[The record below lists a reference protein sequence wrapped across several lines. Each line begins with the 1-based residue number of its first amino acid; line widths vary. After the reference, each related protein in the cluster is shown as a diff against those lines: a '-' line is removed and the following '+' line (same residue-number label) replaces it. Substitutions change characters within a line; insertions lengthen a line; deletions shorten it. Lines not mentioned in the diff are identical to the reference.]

1 MKPAAHAA
9 RLGLLA
15 GLVLALGACT
25 LFAPGAQPRT
35 RFYMLSPLAP
45 PGTAAEAPARMPQLA
60 IGIGPVRIPEYL
72 DRRNLIVRSRQNEY
86 EIVELAQW
94 AEPLADTLGRVLAD
108 NLSVLLGTQR
118 IVQFPWRPAI
128 PVDYQLTVQVVQFDG
143 SLAEQVVLRA
153 QWQLFA
159 GEGKKLLDFGYSVIE
174 EKIAEPTIE
183 ALVAAKSLAAE
194 RFSREIATA
203 MRRPARSDAATT
215 GPTH

>member
-1 MKPAAHAA
+1 MKPTAHAA
-9 RLGLLA
+9 RLGLLV
-15 GLVLALGACT
+15 GLILVLGACT
-25 LFAPGAQPRT
+25 LFAPGPQPRT
-35 RFYMLSPLAP
+35 RFYMLSPLEP
-45 PGTAAEAPARMPQLA
+45 SGTAAEAPARMPQLV

-118 IVQFPWRPAI
+118 ILQFPWRPAI
-128 PVDYQLTVQVVQFDG
+128 PVDCQLAVQVVQFDG

-153 QWQLFA
+153 YWQLFA

-174 EKIAEPTIE
+174 EKIVEPTIE
-183 ALVAAKSLAAE
+183 ALVAAESRAAE
-194 RFSREIATA
+194 RFSREIAAA
-203 MRRPARSDAATT
+203 MRRLAR
-215 GPTH
+215 

>member
-1 MKPAAHAA
+1 MKPTAHAA

-15 GLVLALGACT
+15 GLVLVLCACT
-25 LFAPGAQPRT
+25 PFAPGPQPRT
-35 RFYMLSPLAP
+35 RFYMLSALAP
-45 PGTAAEAPARMPQLA
+45 SGTAAEAPARMPQLA

-72 DRRNLIVRSRQNEY
+72 DRRNLIVRSQQNEY

-128 PVDYQLTVQVVQFDG
+128 PVDCQLAVQVVQFDG

-159 GEGKKLLDFGYSVIE
+159 VEGKKLLDFGYSVIE

-183 ALVAAKSLAAE
+183 ALVAAKSRAAE
-194 RFSREIATA
+194 RFSREIAAA
-203 MRRPARSDAATT
+203 MRRLAR
-215 GPTH
+215 

>member
-1 MKPAAHAA
+1 MKPTAHAA

-15 GLVLALGACT
+15 GLVLVLGACT
-25 LFAPGAQPRT
+25 PFAPGPQPRT
-35 RFYMLSPLAP
+35 RFYMLSALAP
-45 PGTAAEAPARMPQLA
+45 SGTAAEAPARMPQLA

-128 PVDYQLTVQVVQFDG
+128 PVDCQVAVQVVQFDG

-183 ALVAAKSLAAE
+183 ALVAAKSRAAE
-194 RFSREIATA
+194 RFSREIAA
-203 MRRPARSDAATT
+203 AIRRLAR
-215 GPTH
+215 

>member
-94 AEPLADTLGRVLAD
+94 AEPLADTLRRVLAD

-174 EKIAEPTIE
+174 DKIAEPTIE
-183 ALVAAKSLAAE
+183 ALVAAKSRAAE
-194 RFSREIATA
+194 RFSREIAAA
-203 MRRPARSDAATT
+203 MRRLAP
-215 GPTH
+215 

>member
-1 MKPAAHAA
+1 MKPIAHAA

-15 GLVLALGACT
+15 GLVLVLGACT
-25 LFAPGAQPRT
+25 PFAPGPQHRT

-45 PGTAAEAPARMPQLA
+45 LGTAAEAPARMPELA

-128 PVDYQLTVQVVQFDG
+128 PVGCQLAVQVVQFDG

-183 ALVAAKSLAAE
+183 ALVAAKSRAAE
-194 RFSREIATA
+194 RFSREIAAA
-203 MRRPARSDAATT
+203 MQRLAR
-215 GPTH
+215 

>member
-1 MKPAAHAA
+1 MKPTAHAA

-15 GLVLALGACT
+15 GLVLVLCACT
-25 LFAPGAQPRT
+25 PFAPGPQPRT
-35 RFYMLSPLAP
+35 RFYMLSALAP
-45 PGTAAEAPARMPQLA
+45 SGTAAEAPARMSELA

-128 PVDYQLTVQVVQFDG
+128 PVGCQLAVQVVQFDG

-183 ALVAAKSLAAE
+183 ALVAAKSRAAE
-194 RFSREIATA
+194 RFSRQIAAA
-203 MRRPARSDAATT
+203 MQRLAR
-215 GPTH
+215 

>member
-60 IGIGPVRIPEYL
+60 IGIGPVRIVRIPEYL

-94 AEPLADTLGRVLAD
+94 AEPLADTFGRVLAD
-108 NLSVLLGTQR
+108 NLSVLLGTR
-118 IVQFPWRPAI
+118 RVVQFPWRPAV
-128 PVDYQLTVQVVQFDG
+128 PVDYQLAVQVVQFDG
-143 SLAEQVVLRA
+143 SLDEQVVLRA

-159 GEGKKLLDFGYSVIE
+159 GEGKKLMDFGYSVIE

-183 ALVAAKSLAAE
+183 ALVAAKSRAAE
-194 RFSREIATA
+194 RFSREIAAA
-203 MRRPARSDAATT
+203 MRRLAR
-215 GPTH
+215 

>member
-1 MKPAAHAA
+1 MMKPAAHAA

-15 GLVLALGACT
+15 GLVLVLGACVP
-25 LFAPGAQPRT
+25 FAPGPQPRT
-35 RFYMLSPLAP
+35 RFYLLSPLAP
-45 PGTAAEAPARMPQLA
+45 SRTAAEAPAGMPQLA

-128 PVDYQLTVQVVQFDG
+128 PVDCQLAVQVVQFDG

-183 ALVAAKSLAAE
+183 ALVAAKSRAAE
-194 RFSREIATA
+194 RFSREIAA
-203 MRRPARSDAATT
+203 AIQRLAR
-215 GPTH
+215 

>member
-1 MKPAAHAA
+1 MKPTAHAA

-15 GLVLALGACT
+15 GLVLVLCACT
-25 LFAPGAQPRT
+25 PFAPGPQPRT
-35 RFYMLSPLAP
+35 RFYMLSALAP
-45 PGTAAEAPARMPQLA
+45 SGTAAEAPARMPQLA

-72 DRRNLIVRSRQNEY
+72 DRRNLIVRNSINEY

-128 PVDYQLTVQVVQFDG
+128 PVDCQLTLQVVQFDG

-159 GEGKKLLDFGYSVIE
+159 VEGKKLLDFGYSVIE

-183 ALVAAKSLAAE
+183 ALVAAKSRAAE
-194 RFSREIATA
+194 RFSREIAAA
-203 MRRPARSDAATT
+203 MRRLAR
-215 GPTH
+215 

>member
-1 MKPAAHAA
+1 MKPIAHAA

-15 GLVLALGACT
+15 GLVLVLGACT
-25 LFAPGAQPRT
+25 PFAPGPQPRT

-45 PGTAAEAPARMPQLA
+45 LGTAAEAPARMPELA

-128 PVDYQLTVQVVQFDG
+128 PVGCQLAVQVVQFDG

-183 ALVAAKSLAAE
+183 ALVAAKSRAAE
-194 RFSREIATA
+194 RFSREIAAA
-203 MRRPARSDAATT
+203 MQRLAR
-215 GPTH
+215 